1 MNTEKLSDLFTN
13 ILKVWSSIGQELK
26 TKALYLLLLILLGSI
41 LEVIS
46 ILALFPLL
54 TLMTNNNKNLIPPLI
69 NNQAILNLSTYV
81 DLPLLLVTVF
91 ILIVTLTAFS
101 RLLIIRLS
109 SNFAFK
115 IGHELGVQMFRKTIL
130 QPYHKHLENNAA
142 DIIDT
147 IYSKI
152 TSVVYFV
159 ILPIFLMISG
169 VSMSLIMILALLVLS
184 PANAM
189 YILFIFII
197 LYAFMILLVKK
208 KLKANSHLVVTNGK
222 KLNILM
228 QDALGAIRDVIINN
242 SHNYFHQNFDKI
254 SGKIRK
260 SQADSNFIGQFPKNI
275 LEALGLVG
283 ISVVAFF
290 SQENGNFISAIPLLG
305 VIALAAQRLL
315 PALQQVYWSWS
326 SLQSHISEL
335 VSVNELL
342 QQQIGVELIP
352 NKNNNIKLEQI
363 ELVDIN
369 YAYEKNNKEVFKNVN
384 LQIKFGEKIGIVG
397 NSGVGKSTLL
407 DIIATLLKPTS
418 GALLINKESLSCDR
432 YYDWRNS
439 LAYVSQNIFLSDS
452 TIKENI
458 AFGIDKQ
465 DINLANIERAAK
477 IASIDEFINSLPNG
491 YDETVGERGVH
502 LSGGQRQRIGIAR
515 ALYKNANLLILD
527 EATSALDAET
537 ESNFIELLELLT
549 GQITIVVVA
558 HRLTSLVGC
567 DRIYRLTKE
576 GLVRNYI

>member
-1 MNTEKLSDLFTN
+1 
-13 ILKVWSSIGQELK
+13 
-26 TKALYLLLLILLGSI
+26 
-41 LEVIS
+41 
-46 ILALFPLL
+46 
-54 TLMTNNNKNLIPPLI
+54 
-69 NNQAILNLSTYV
+69 
-81 DLPLLLVTVF
+81 
-91 ILIVTLTAFS
+91 
-101 RLLIIRLS
+101 
-109 SNFAFK
+109 
-115 IGHELGVQMFRKTIL
+115 
-130 QPYHKHLENNAA
+130 
-142 DIIDT
+142 
-147 IYSKI
+147 
-152 TSVVYFV
+152 
-159 ILPIFLMISG
+159 
-169 VSMSLIMILALLVLS
+169 
-184 PANAM
+184 
-189 YILFIFII
+189 
-197 LYAFMILLVKK
+197 MILLVKK